1 MSEQA
6 LQSYTQHTAKEIQL
20 FLKTIDEA
28 QLIHARD
35 LIQAAK
41 KNHGRLHI
49 TGIGKPSHVAEYMCA
64 LFSSTGTPCY
74 FLDGTEAV
82 HGSAGQV
89 LPEDVVIA
97 ISNSGNT
104 IELRNT
110 VEALQRMDVQIIAV
124 TGNSTSW
131 LATHSN
137 ALLYAGVSKEGDATN
152 KPPRLSIIA
161 EILVLQCLSIL
172 LQEATDFTMEK
183 YAMWHPGGAL
193 GVQARKEIDHA

>member
-1 MSEQA
+1 VNEQV
-6 LQSYTQHTAKEIQL
+6 LKNYTQHIETEVTQFLKSIDEEQLNRARQLIGAAKEQ
-20 FLKTIDEA
+20 
-28 QLIHARD
+28 
-35 LIQAAK
+35 
-41 KNHGRLHI
+41 HGRLHI

-110 VEALQRMDVQIIAV
+110 VEALQRMGVKIISV
-124 TGNSTSW
+124 TGNLSSW
-131 LATHSN
+131 LAKNTE
-137 ALLYAGVSKEGDATN
+137 AVLFAGVQNEGDDTN
-152 KPPRLSIIA
+152 KPPRLSIVA
-161 EILVLQCLSIL
+161 EIIVLQCLSIL
-172 LQEATDFTMEK
+172 LQEDTAFTMEK

-193 GVQARKEIDHA
+193 GAQIREEIGHA